1 MLSSQTKRLR
11 SVSKNRV
18 LEKEILYCEDLIP
31 IFEEFTDDL
40 INVFE
45 AYATIGEPMNTEK
58 LKSIKFHKL
67 LRAADILGK
76 GNSINSNPKE
86 YQRNIQM
93 ILDISTGSSE
103 IKSKRFLSPI
113 DADFIFVQLTGSKFR
128 NDCNSRNA
136 TYNRRVMSPSI
147 KKPSY
152 LGKMT
157 AVNKTVD
164 SKLEF
169 ATFLKAIEMIALKM
183 YPELEVQ
190 ISVKII
196 IEKII
201 RLKNLPNVEQRTTG
215 FHQITNLKEILN
227 DETLMKIM
235 SVIHK
240 NIGVYFDFYADSKKR
255 MNLLA
260 FIKFLTDFELFPM
273 YISKARINKF
283 FYTLAAL
290 ETIEPDNTMMEHL
303 SSKLSM
309 FSSRTKS
316 SRFKKTRPT
325 PDQTELE
332 VLDDNLFVEAL
343 CLIA

>member
-1 MLSSQTKRLR
+1 MLSSHTKRLR
-11 SVSKNRV
+11 SVSKNKV

-31 IFEEFTDDL
+31 IFEEYTDDL
-40 INVFE
+40 ICVFE
-45 AYATIGEPMNTEK
+45 AFATIGEPMNTEK

-67 LRAADILGK
+67 LRAAGILGK
-76 GNSINSNPKE
+76 GNSLNSNPKE

-152 LGKMT
+152 LGKNT
-157 AVNKTVD
+157 AINKVVD

-183 YPELEVQ
+183 YPELDVTN
-190 ISVKII
+190 SVKIV

-201 RLKNLPNVEQRTTG
+201 KLKNMPNVEKRTAG

-227 DETLMKIM
+227 DETLMEIM

-240 NIGVYFDFYADSKKR
+240 NIGVYFDYYSDSKRR
-255 MNLLA
+255 MNLVS

-290 ETIEPDNTMMEHL
+290 ETIEPDNTLMEHL
-303 SSKLSM
+303 CSKLSSM
-309 FSSRTKS
+309 SSRTKT
-316 SRFKKTRPT
+316 SRLNKNKVV

-343 CLIA
+343 C